1 MQVARD
7 APNAVSNTARVD
19 GGGEVTTTNNTATD
33 PTTII
38 GFPDLVVDKSHTG
51 AFTAGAAGAF
61 RLVASNT
68 GTDPTSVCASG
79 SSAPRPSDGAS
90 ARIALPAPGVW
101 DVWWEDWLAPAGG
114 DYDDLVVRV
123 EVLPARP

>member
-33 PTTII
+33 PTTVI
-38 GFPDLVVDKSHTG
+38 GFPDLVVDKSHSG

-68 GTDPTSVCASG
+68 GTDPTTAQVTVIDTLPAPLRPTAAAGPGWTCAIAG
-79 SSAPRPSDGAS
+79 QTVTCQRSD
-90 ARIALPAPGVW
+90 ALPAGP
-101 DVWWEDWLAPAGG
+101 PT
-114 DYDDLVVRV
+114 
-123 EVLPARP
+123 RPST

>member
-1 MQVARD
+1 M
-7 APNAVSNTARVD
+7 SNTARVD

-38 GFPDLVVDKSHTG
+38 GFPDLVADKSHSG

-68 GTDPTSVCASG
+68 GTDITRARWWSPTSS
-79 SSAPRPSDGAS
+79 RP
-90 ARIALPAPGVW
+90 P
-101 DVWWEDWLAPAGG
+101 
-114 DYDDLVVRV
+114 
-123 EVLPARP
+123 